1 MTLKSAFS
9 AALLA
14 LFAAACQP
22 AAEEEPRP
30 IEPGPES
37 ASAPTPT
44 TVANLAS
51 FKTGEFEDL
60 NLDKDLTLPTSTFVD
75 AEGKPTT
82 FEQFKGKVIVY
93 NIWAEWC
100 GPCIEEMPTLAGL
113 QKAFD
118 PKDVVVIPIAAG
130 YPDKRESTRQML
142 TKLVGSDLPFYY
154 DDAFNVNADAETG
167 SFPATII
174 YGRDGKEV
182 ARLEF
187 PAKWDSPQAIGLVQA
202 VLDGKT

>member
-22 AAEEEPRP
+22 AGQEEPKP
-30 IEPGPES
+30 AEPTPES
-37 ASAPTPT
+37 AAAPAPAT
-44 TVANLAS
+44 AGDLAS
-51 FKTGEFEDL
+51 FKTGEFADL
-60 NLDKDLTLPTSTFVD
+60 NLDKELSLPTSTFVD
-75 AEGKPTT
+75 GEGKPQT
-82 FEQFKGKVIVY
+82 FEQFKGKVVVY

-113 QKAFD
+113 QKAFAG
-118 PKDVVVIPIAAG
+118 KDVVVIPIAAG
-130 YPDKRESTRQML
+130 YPDKRESTQKML
-142 TKLVGSDLPFYY
+142 TRLVGSDLPFYY

-174 YGRDGKEV
+174 YGKDGKEV

-187 PAKWDSPQAIGLVQA
+187 PAKWDSPQAIALVQA
-202 VLDGKT
+202 VLDGKS

>member
-14 LFAAACQP
+14 LFATACQP
-22 AAEEEPRP
+22 AQEEPKP
-30 IEPGPES
+30 AEPTPES
-37 ASAPTPT
+37 AAAPAP
-44 TVANLAS
+44 AGGAELAS
-51 FKTGEFEDL
+51 FKTGEFADL
-60 NLDKDLTLPTSTFVD
+60 DLDKDLSLPTSSFVD
-75 AEGKPTT
+75 AEGKPHT
-82 FEQFKGKVIVY
+82 FEQFKGKVVVY

-118 PKDVVVIPIAAG
+118 TKDVVVIPIAAG
-130 YPDKRESTRQML
+130 YPDKRESTQKML
-142 TKLVGSDLPFYY
+142 AKLVGSDLPFYY
-154 DDAFNVNADAETG
+154 DDAFNVNADAQTG

-174 YGRDGKEV
+174 YGKDGKEA

-187 PAKWDSPQAIGLVQA
+187 PAKWDSPQAIALVQA